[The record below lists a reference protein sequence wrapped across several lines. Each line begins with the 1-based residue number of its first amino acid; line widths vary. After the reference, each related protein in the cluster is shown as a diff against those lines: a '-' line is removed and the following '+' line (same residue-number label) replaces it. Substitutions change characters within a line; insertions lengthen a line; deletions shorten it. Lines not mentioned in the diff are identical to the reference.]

1 MTETNPATRRIRYWL
16 IGLLLMSAVVT
27 ISYAWLDRPL
37 AYFAHGEL
45 RQFDVFERLTH
56 IPEWFAPLAI
66 VFFLLIGL
74 RGLAGYPLAK
84 PEAVMLL
91 CSLSL
96 VTASAIKN
104 QLKIIFGRT
113 WPETW
118 VNANPSLIRDGAYGF
133 NPFRTGQAFESFP
146 SGHTTAV
153 CAVMSVL
160 WICYPRFRAL
170 YAIIVAAVAIGLIGA
185 DFHFLSD
192 IIAGAFVGS
201 STGWVAVVLWRSRNA
216 EASGKL

>member
-113 WPETW
+113 FDP
-118 VNANPSLIRDGAYGF
+118 IQAY
-133 NPFRTGQAFESFP
+133 SVV
-146 SGHTTAV
+146 AV
-153 CAVMSVL
+153 VYLV
-160 WICYPRFRAL
+160 
-170 YAIIVAAVAIGLIGA
+170 LIGA
-185 DFHFLSD
+185 TVLLLGLFERHLRLPVLD
-192 IIAGAFVGS
+192 VG
-201 STGWVAVVLWRSRNA
+201 TDRR
-216 EASGKL
+216 

>member
-1 MTETNPATRRIRYWL
+1 MTETNPASRRIRYWL

-27 ISYAWLDRPL
+27 ISYACLDRLL

>member
-37 AYFAHGEL
+37 TYFAHGEL

-113 WPETW
+113 CCK
-118 VNANPSLIRDGAYGF
+118 ASPSAR
-133 NPFRTGQAFESFP
+133 SP
-146 SGHTTAV
+146 SCRPAASPSCGPSTT
-153 CAVMSVL
+153 
-160 WICYPRFRAL
+160 
-170 YAIIVAAVAIGLIGA
+170 
-185 DFHFLSD
+185 
-192 IIAGAFVGS
+192 
-201 STGWVAVVLWRSRNA
+201 
-216 EASGKL
+216 